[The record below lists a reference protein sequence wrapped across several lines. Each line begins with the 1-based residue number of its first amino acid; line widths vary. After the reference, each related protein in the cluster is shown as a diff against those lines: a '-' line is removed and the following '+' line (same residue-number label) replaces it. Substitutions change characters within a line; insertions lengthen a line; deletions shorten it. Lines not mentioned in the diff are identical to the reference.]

1 MILLRHG
8 QSEFNLHFT
17 KTRQD
22 PGIEDP
28 VLTDTG
34 HAQARAAAEAIS
46 GETVKRII
54 VSPYRRTLQ
63 TAAHVAK
70 RLQVPVLINPIVRE
84 RCAFAC
90 DIGSPRTA
98 LAEGWPQWD
107 FAHLD
112 EIWWPSITESEE
124 SIEQR
129 AALFREEMT
138 ALDDWA
144 DTLVVTHWGFILS
157 MTGIRV
163 QNGEWLRVDPF
174 VPAPQPIRWRL

>member
-1 MILLRHG
+1 M
-8 QSEFNLHFT
+8 
-17 KTRQD
+17 
-22 PGIEDP
+22 
-28 VLTDTG
+28 
-34 HAQARAAAEAIS
+34 
-46 GETVKRII
+46 
-54 VSPYRRTLQ
+54 
-63 TAAHVAK
+63 
-70 RLQVPVLINPIVRE
+70 LINPIVRE

-98 LAEGWPQWD
+98 LAEDWPEWD
-107 FAHLD
+107 FSHLD

-157 MTGIRV
+157 MSRDQGAERRVAAGGSVHTGAAA
-163 QNGEWLRVDPF
+163 DPLEDYETSRSP
-174 VPAPQPIRWRL
+174 VRRRSIARLSVASD